1 MAGAI
6 KSWAYADCMASSLV
20 AASSGDWVFV
30 VAVVVILAG
39 IVYGFYT
46 RSGSGISEHPLDVRD
61 DAPGAE
67 GRSEVSG
74 KDEGEGSTFDTHGT
88 R

>member
-1 MAGAI
+1 MVSAI
-6 KSWAYADCMASSLV
+6 APVAVSSQGWVLV
-20 AASSGDWVFV
+20 V
-30 VAVVVILAG
+30 VVVVILAG
-39 IVYGFYT
+39 LVYGFYT
-46 RSGSGISEHPLDVRD
+46 RSGSGISEHPLGVSDE
-61 DAPGAE
+61 APGAE